1 MVWTTLVWL
10 VGIFCALYVIIDVLT
25 NNKRLSTGMKVLW
38 IVLALFFSIIT
49 AIVYYFVGRAGKTDF
64 FK

>member
-1 MVWTTLVWL
+1 MVWTTIVWL

-38 IVLALFFSIIT
+38 VVLALFFSVIT
-49 AIVYYFVGRAGKTDF
+49 AIVYYFFGRAGKTDF